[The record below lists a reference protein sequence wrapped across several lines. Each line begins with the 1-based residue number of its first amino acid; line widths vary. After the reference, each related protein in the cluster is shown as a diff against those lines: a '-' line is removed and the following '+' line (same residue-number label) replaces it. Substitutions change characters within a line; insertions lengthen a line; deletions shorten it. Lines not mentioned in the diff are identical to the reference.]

1 MGRERGVIFLLFLFS
16 DSSRSGSA
24 YGFLLIQMQHIS
36 LRSSGLR
43 RKQNLKKISGLKVTQ
58 QFCLFFFAFLPSF
71 FPFAGHFV
79 GFISL
84 GKVSWKAFRWKETYG
99 VVEWDFHWNFRV
111 SVAWFFDRIVL
122 ILVWFER
129 SLHLAQ
135 VSGQSCPWPLKMMT
149 SPAGEETWI
158 RTGGNGRFRGKMG

>member
-24 YGFLLIQMQHIS
+24 YGGFLIQMQHIS

-43 RKQNLKKISGLKVTQ
+43 RKQKFKKIWGLKATQ
-58 QFCLFFFAFLPSF
+58 QFFLFFSLSLLPSFFAFLPFFF

-84 GKVSWKAFRWKETYG
+84 GKVFSKAFR
-99 VVEWDFHWNFRV
+99 
-111 SVAWFFDRIVL
+111 
-122 ILVWFER
+122 
-129 SLHLAQ
+129 
-135 VSGQSCPWPLKMMT
+135 
-149 SPAGEETWI
+149 
-158 RTGGNGRFRGKMG
+158 